1 MGIVHGNPDLD
12 AALRRAYAAYVNW
25 RASAAVRRT
34 PRELET
40 ALIAAGL
47 CAEDAGALFFASLRE
62 DWQSGEQDL
71 APFDGAAGANQE
83 YLYLA
88 RLRGLLACCIA
99 CESPLARPDAL
110 FCTPLCAAA
119 WREQQRHCFTDAPL
133 ALPPAL
139 HATFVALLAG
149 TPVRREDEAALAHW
163 LDATPAQDLGAA
175 AS

>member
-1 MGIVHGNPDLD
+1 VGIFHASADTEAHLS
-12 AALRRAYAAYVNW
+12 RAYAAYLAR
-25 RASAAVRRT
+25 RAPAPPTRT

-40 ALIAAGL
+40 AILAAGL
-47 CAEDAGALFFASLRE
+47 CAEDAGELFFASLRE

-110 FCTPLCAAA
+110 FCTALCAAA
-119 WREQQRHCFTDAPL
+119 WREQQRDCFSAAPL
-133 ALPPAL
+133 ALPHAL
-139 HATFVALLAG
+139 HATFVSLLAG
-149 TPVRREDEAALAHW
+149 QPVAGEAEAALAAW
-163 LDATPAQDLGAA
+163 LDEAGPQDGDL
-175 AS
+175 SNR